1 MSQKSVKY
9 KYELT
14 SDFKQLLKS
23 LSLQNRD
30 WIVEQYNR
38 NRPFKDHIT
47 ADRFNE
53 GKMAWELVDFESLE
67 PLVEVLM
74 FGATKYSKDNWKK
87 GQAITELLGSLFRH
101 IIAFQNGEDL
111 DEESGKSHIG
121 HAMCNLMFIQYVL
134 THHEKFDDRNKIG
147 G

>member
-1 MSQKSVKY
+1 MSQNNLEY

-14 SDFKQLLKS
+14 SDFKKLLKS
-23 LSLQNRD
+23 LSMQNRN
-30 WIVEQYNR
+30 WLVEQYNR
-38 NRPFKDHIT
+38 NRPLKEHIT

-53 GKMAWELVDFESLE
+53 GKMAWELVDFKALE
-67 PLVEVLM
+67 PMVEVLM
-74 FGATKYSKDNWKK
+74 FGASKYSKDNWKK

-101 IIAFQNGEDL
+101 IIAFQKGEDL

-134 THHEKFDDRNKIG
+134 DNHKHFDDRKKG
-147 G
+147 A

>member
-101 IIAFQNGEDL
+101 IIAFQKGEDL

-134 THHEKFDDRNKIG
+134 DNHKHFDDRKKG
-147 G
+147 AS

>member
-1 MSQKSVKY
+1 MDINVVSSEHSKHVFLHSKY
-9 KYELT
+9 FDK
-14 SDFKQLLKS
+14 
-23 LSLQNRD
+23 N
-30 WIVEQYNR
+30 
-38 NRPFKDHIT
+38 
-47 ADRFNE
+47 
-53 GKMAWELVDFESLE
+53 LE

-134 THHEKFDDRNKIG
+134 DNHKHFDDRKKG
-147 G
+147 AS